1 MPNWRDEYLSSL
13 RESELNNPVN
23 MELVQACSQMADR
36 ISSLEAEKLTLESL
50 LAGQGNNNNRSK
62 SPSLQPGEAAAND
75 PGVAQL
81 RLELAEALRSRGV
94 AETRL
99 RTAEEELDK
108 LRSKTKQDTRS
119 LKDLTTER
127 TSLATK
133 VNDREYE
140 LKEKRKLVEQV
151 QDEMIALNLQLSM
164 AEKERDRVKQE
175 NKELIDR
182 WMKRMAQEADAMNLA
197 NEPTLGKGR

>member
-23 MELVQACSQMADR
+23 MELVQACLYPLYFKQTHRLKLSLYAGSQMADR
-36 ISSLEAEKLTLESL
+36 ISSLEAEKVALESL
-50 LAGQGNNNNRSK
+50 IAGQGNNNNRSK

-140 LKEKRKLVEQV
+140 LREKRKLVEV
-151 QDEMIALNLQLSM
+151 LSLFKPFL
-164 AEKERDRVKQE
+164 EKVISF
-175 NKELIDR
+175 L
-182 WMKRMAQEADAMNLA
+182 L
-197 NEPTLGKGR
+197 

>member
-36 ISSLEAEKLTLESL
+36 ISSLEAEKLALESL
-50 LAGQGNNNNRSK
+50 VAGQGNNRSK

-108 LRSKTKQDTRS
+108 LRSKMKQDTRS
-119 LKDLTTER
+119 IKDLTTER

>member
-1 MPNWRDEYLSSL
+1 
-13 RESELNNPVN
+13 
-23 MELVQACSQMADR
+23 MADR
-36 ISSLEAEKLTLESL
+36 ISSLEAEKLALESL
-50 LAGQGNNNNRSK
+50 IAGQGNNNNRSK

-108 LRSKTKQDTRS
+108 LRSKTKQDIRS

-140 LKEKRKLVEQV
+140 LKEKRKLVEV
-151 QDEMIALNLQLSM
+151 LLCLNLLYSKNPFPSYLRVITNVYT
-164 AEKERDRVKQE
+164 ASPRRD
-175 NKELIDR
+175 DC
-182 WMKRMAQEADAMNLA
+182 AQSTALH
-197 NEPTLGKGR
+197 G

>member
-13 RESELNNPVN
+13 RESELNSPVN

-36 ISSLEAEKLTLESL
+36 ISSLEAEKLALESH
-50 LAGQGNNNNRSK
+50 LAGLGNNRSK

-81 RLELAEALRSRGV
+81 RLDLAEALRSRGV

-108 LRSKTKQDTRS
+108 LRSKTKQDSKSIR
-119 LKDLTTER
+119 DLTGER
-127 TSLATK
+127 TTLATK

-140 LKEKRKLVEQV
+140 LREKRKLVENV

-164 AEKERDRVKQE
+164 AEKERDRLKKE
-175 NKELIDR
+175 NSELIDR
-182 WMKRMAQEADAMNLA
+182 WMKRMGQEADAMNLA
-197 NEPTLGKGR
+197 NEPTMGKGR

>member
-13 RESELNNPVN
+13 RESELNTPVN

-36 ISSLEAEKLTLESL
+36 ISSLEAEKLALESHI
-50 LAGQGNNNNRSK
+50 AGLGNNRSR
-62 SPSLQPGEAAAND
+62 SPALQPSEAAAND

-81 RLELAEALRSRGV
+81 RLDLAEALRSKGV
-94 AETRL
+94 AE
-99 RTAEEELDK
+99 D
-108 LRSKTKQDTRS
+108 SKSIR
-119 LKDLTTER
+119 DLTGER
-127 TSLATK
+127 TTLATK

-140 LKEKRKLVEQV
+140 LREKRKLVEQV

-164 AEKERDRVKQE
+164 AEKERDRLKKE
-175 NKELIDR
+175 NRELIDR
-182 WMKRMAQEADAMNLA
+182 WMQRMGQEADAMNLA

>member
-13 RESELNNPVN
+13 RESELNTPVN

-36 ISSLEAEKLTLESL
+36 ISSLEAEKLALESHIASL
-50 LAGQGNNNNRSK
+50 GNNRSR
-62 SPSLQPGEAAAND
+62 SPALQPSEAAAND

-81 RLELAEALRSRGV
+81 RLDLAEALRSKGV
-94 AETRL
+94 AEVRL

-108 LRSKTKQDTRS
+108 LRSKTKQDSKSIR
-119 LKDLTTER
+119 DLTGER
-127 TSLATK
+127 TTLATK

-140 LKEKRKLVEQV
+140 LREKRKLVEQV

-164 AEKERDRVKQE
+164 AEKERDRLKKE
-175 NKELIDR
+175 NRELIDR
-182 WMKRMAQEADAMNLA
+182 WMQRMGQEADAMNLA

>member
-13 RESELNNPVN
+13 RESELNSPVN

-36 ISSLEAEKLTLESL
+36 ISSLEAEKVALESL
-50 LAGQGNNNNRSK
+50 IAGQGSR
-62 SPSLQPGEAAAND
+62 PSLQPGEAAAND

-99 RTAEEELDK
+99 RMAEEELDK

>member
-36 ISSLEAEKLTLESL
+36 ISSLEAEKLALESQ
-50 LAGQGNNNNRSK
+50 LAGLGTSRTR
-62 SPSLQPGEAAAND
+62 SPSLQPSQAAAND
-75 PGVAQL
+75 PGIAQL
-81 RLELAEALRSRGV
+81 RLDLAEALRSKGV
-94 AETRL
+94 AEARL
-99 RTAEEELDK
+99 RAAEEELDK
-108 LRSKTKQDTRS
+108 LRLKTKQDSRTI
-119 LKDLTTER
+119 KDLTAER
-127 TSLATK
+127 SLLATK
-133 VNDREYE
+133 VHDREYE

-164 AEKERDRVKQE
+164 AEKERDRVKRE
-175 NKELIDR
+175 NNELIDR

-197 NEPTLGKGR
+197 NEPTSGKGR

>member
-1 MPNWRDEYLSSL
+1 
-13 RESELNNPVN
+13 
-23 MELVQACSQMADR
+23 MADR
-36 ISSLEAEKLTLESL
+36 ISSLEAEKLALESII
-50 LAGQGNNNNRSK
+50 AGQGNNNNNRSK
-62 SPSLQPGEAAAND
+62 SPSLQPGEATAND

-140 LKEKRKLVEQV
+140 LKEKRKLVEV
-151 QDEMIALNLQLSM
+151 LSLLNLLYRK
-164 AEKERDRVKQE
+164 A
-175 NKELIDR
+175 LF
-182 WMKRMAQEADAMNLA
+182 L
-197 NEPTLGKGR
+197 PF

>member
-1 MPNWRDEYLSSL
+1 MYMRADNLYTG
-13 RESELNNPVN
+13 
-23 MELVQACSQMADR
+23 SQMADR
-36 ISSLEAEKLTLESL
+36 ISSLEAEKLALESL
-50 LAGQGNNNNRSK
+50 IAGQGNNRSK

-119 LKDLTTER
+119 IKDLNTER

-140 LKEKRKLVEQV
+140 LKEKRKLVEV
-151 QDEMIALNLQLSM
+151 LSLFKLLYTKALS
-164 AEKERDRVKQE
+164 
-175 NKELIDR
+175 I
-182 WMKRMAQEADAMNLA
+182 
-197 NEPTLGKGR
+197 PF

>member
-36 ISSLEAEKLTLESL
+36 ISSLEAEKFALESQI
-50 LAGQGNNNNRSK
+50 AGLGTSRTR
-62 SPSLQPGEAAAND
+62 SPSLQPNQAAASND
-75 PGVAQL
+75 PGIAQL
-81 RLELAEALRSRGV
+81 RLDLAEALRSKGV
-94 AETRL
+94 AEVRL
-99 RTAEEELDK
+99 RAAEEELDK
-108 LRSKTKQDTRS
+108 LRLKTKQDARTI
-119 LKDLTTER
+119 KDLTAER
-127 TSLATK
+127 SLLATK
-133 VNDREYE
+133 VHDREYE

-164 AEKERDRVKQE
+164 AEKERDRVKRE
-175 NKELIDR
+175 NNELVDR

-197 NEPTLGKGR
+197 NEPTSGKGR

>member
-13 RESELNNPVN
+13 RESELNSPVN

-36 ISSLEAEKLTLESL
+36 ISSLEAEKLALESHI
-50 LAGQGNNNNRSK
+50 AGLGNNRSK
-62 SPSLQPGEAAAND
+62 SPSLQPGDAASND

-81 RLELAEALRSRGV
+81 RLDLAEALRSRGV

-99 RTAEEELDK
+99 RTAEEELEK
-108 LRSKTKQDTRS
+108 LRSKTKQDS
-119 LKDLTTER
+119 KLVKELTTER

-140 LKEKRKLVEQV
+140 LKEKRKLVENV

-164 AEKERDRVKQE
+164 AEKERDRVKLE

-197 NEPTLGKGR
+197 NEPTLGHGR

>member
-36 ISSLEAEKLTLESL
+36 ISSLEAEKLALESII
-50 LAGQGNNNNRSK
+50 AGQGNNNNRSK
-62 SPSLQPGEAAAND
+62 SPSLQPSEATAND

-81 RLELAEALRSRGV
+81 RLDLAEALRSRGV

-197 NEPTLGKGR
+197 NEH

>member
-36 ISSLEAEKLTLESL
+36 ISSLEAEKLALESL
-50 LAGQGNNNNRSK
+50 AAGQGNNNNRSK

-99 RTAEEELDK
+99 RTTEEELDK
-108 LRSKTKQDTRS
+108 LRSKTKHDTRS

-197 NEPTLGKGR
+197 NEPTLGRGR

>member
-1 MPNWRDEYLSSL
+1 
-13 RESELNNPVN
+13 
-23 MELVQACSQMADR
+23 MADR
-36 ISSLEAEKLTLESL
+36 ISSLEAEKLALESL
-50 LAGQGNNNNRSK
+50 IAGQDNNNNSSRSK
-62 SPSLQPGEAAAND
+62 SPSLQPGETAAND

-108 LRSKTKQDTRS
+108 LRSQTKQDIRS
-119 LKDLTTER
+119 LNDLTTER

-140 LKEKRKLVEQV
+140 LKEKRKLVEV
-151 QDEMIALNLQLSM
+151 LLSFSLRNKALFFHFQ
-164 AEKERDRVKQE
+164 
-175 NKELIDR
+175 
-182 WMKRMAQEADAMNLA
+182 
-197 NEPTLGKGR
+197 GRH